1 MSDLSP
7 PVLAFDATAAERFT
21 ERFVELLNGG
31 AVAVM
36 CAVGHRT
43 RLFDVMATLP
53 PSTSATIADAA
64 GLAERYVREWLAC
77 MVTGRIVT
85 YVPEAAA
92 YHLPPAHAAILT
104 RDAPLGNFAVAA
116 RYVGMLGSSEDLV
129 VECLTTGNGSSYAQY
144 PCFHEVMAEDSGQT
158 VVAQLFDTLLPLAP
172 GLTERLE
179 AGIDVMDAGCG
190 RGLALLALAERYP
203 ASRFVGLDLCA
214 DAIGYANGVVAERGL
229 RNIHFA
235 TRDLTDYAV
244 ENGFDL
250 VTSFDAVHDQ
260 KDPAGLV
267 RTLYRALRPGGV
279 YFMQDIGGSAR
290 LENNFDFALAPLL
303 YAVST
308 AHCTPVSIGQGGPG
322 LGTMW
327 GWETALACLEAAG
340 FARIE
345 RHVFPHDP
353 MNVWFVAEK
362 G

>member
-1 MSDLSP
+1 MTDLSP
-7 PVLAFDATAAERFT
+7 PVLAFDPAAAERFT
-21 ERFVELLNGG
+21 ERFVDMLNGG

-36 CAVGHRT
+36 TAVGHRT
-43 RLFDVMATLP
+43 RLFDTMAALP
-53 PSTSATIADAA
+53 PSTSHAIADAA

-85 YVPEAAA
+85 HDPATAS
-92 YHLPPAHAAILT
+92 YHLPPEHAAILT
-104 RDAPLGNFAVAA
+104 RDAPLGNFAVPA
-116 RYVGMLGSSEDLV
+116 RFVAQMGAVQDLV
-129 VECLTTGNGSSYAQY
+129 VDCLQTGGGTSYDQY

-158 VVAQLFDTLLPLAP
+158 VVPQLFETLLPLAP

-179 AGIDVMDAGCG
+179 QGIDVMDAGCG
-190 RGLALLALAERYP
+190 RGLALLAMAERYP

-229 RNIHFA
+229 DNIHFA
-235 TRDLTDYAV
+235 VRDLSTYDA
-244 ENGFDL
+244 EGAFDL

-260 KDPAGLV
+260 KDPWGLV
-267 RTLYRALRPGGV
+267 RTLHRALRPGGI

-290 LENNFDFALAPLL
+290 LENNLDFAFAPLL
-303 YAVST
+303 YAIST

-327 GWETALACLEAAG
+327 GWETALACLEEAG
-340 FARIE
+340 FAE
-345 RHVFPHDP
+345 VTKHVLPHDP
-353 MNVWFVAEK
+353 MNVWFVARK